1 VTRPLLSINQQ
12 RFLAAPSEYQAEA
25 QYLGDNYAL
34 VGTVVNG
41 VAERQRTKVVV
52 ELVCRSPEAVLRAVG
67 EMVRHQGLLATP
79 TLAVCADGTA
89 NCTGRQKQRVALFQ
103 VAKKRDRSALL
114 AVRFM
119 DQDYSIPESEF
130 RSMQIVTIIQQLIN
144 LQKESSERALSIPV
158 RAVP

>member
-1 VTRPLLSINQQ
+1 MASTLADNSSRTLPASGRKREQEIRLFASTRRYDCKRLQ
-12 RFLAAPSEYQAEA
+12 
-25 QYLGDNYAL
+25 

-52 ELVCRSPEAVLRAVG
+52 ELVFRSPEAVLRAVG

-130 RSMQIVTIIQQLIN
+130 RSML
-144 LQKESSERALSIPV
+144 
-158 RAVP
+158 